1 MIVVP
6 VIPHADLPGAGVW
19 WDVAPAE
26 VSTLAVTDGLRAE
39 YESDSKEQR
48 WFGVSAVASPLN
60 HGALAAAVRSGT
72 PTLGT
77 FIGSASPIAAEVC
90 AAAGVDWVLLDLE
103 HGAGGEEQVRDVV
116 PAAGSYGVPT
126 VVRVESAARIR
137 MGRVLDS
144 GAAGIMLPRMNTA
157 DEVAEAV
164 RHLRYPPAG
173 DRGVA
178 TYNRACR
185 FGLDPGALDR
195 ANSEVLGVVQI
206 ESAAAVGN
214 ADAIAALDGV
224 DVLFV
229 GPRDL
234 SHDLGVPGDL
244 TAPAFTEAIAHVLA
258 AGQRH
263 GKACGLL
270 VADGAAAA
278 TRLEQGWSFVGIGS
292 DSTLL
297 AAAVTAEFGRART
310 AAKPE

>member
-1 MIVVP
+1 MSDLTGP
-6 VIPHADLPGAGVW
+6 VGPG
-19 WDVAPAE
+19 
-26 VSTLAVTDGLRAE
+26 
-39 YESDSKEQR
+39 
-48 WFGVSAVASPLN
+48 PLN
-60 HGALAAAVRSGT
+60 HGALAAVVRAGT

-77 FIGSASPIAAEVC
+77 FIGGASPVAAEVC

-137 MGRVLDS
+137 VGRVLDS
-144 GAAGIMLPRMNTA
+144 GAAGVMLPRLDSA
-157 DEVAEAV
+157 SEAAAAI
-164 RHLRYPPAG
+164 RHLRYPPDG

-185 FGLDPGALDR
+185 FGLDAGALDR

-206 ESAAAVGN
+206 ESAAAVGD
-214 ADAIAALDGV
+214 AGAIAELDGV
-224 DVLFV
+224 DVLFI

-244 TAPAFTEAIAHVLA
+244 TAPAFTEAVEEVLA
-258 AGQRH
+258 AGRRH

-270 VADGAAAA
+270 VTDGAAAA
-278 TRLEQGWSFVGIGS
+278 RRLEQGFSFVAVGS

-297 AAAVTAEFGRART
+297 AAAVTAEFGCARAVT
-310 AAKPE
+310 KTH

>member
-1 MIVVP
+1 MSQ
-6 VIPHADLPGAGVW
+6 LTG
-19 WDVAPAE
+19 
-26 VSTLAVTDGLRAE
+26 
-39 YESDSKEQR
+39 
-48 WFGVSAVASPLN
+48 PLN
-60 HGALAAAVRSGT
+60 HGALAAAVRAGT

-77 FIGSASPIAAEVC
+77 FIGGASPVAAEVC

-103 HGAGGEEQVRDVV
+103 HGGGGEEQIRDVV

-126 VVRVESAARIR
+126 IVRVESAARIR
-137 MGRVLDS
+137 MGRVLDN
-144 GAAGIMLPRMNTA
+144 GAAGIMLPRLDA
-157 DEVAEAV
+157 VDDVAEAIG
-164 RHLRYPPAG
+164 HLRYPPAG

-195 ANSEVLGVVQI
+195 ANDEVLGIVQI

-214 ADAIAALDGV
+214 ADQIAKLDGV

-234 SHDLGVPGDL
+234 SHDLGVPGD
-244 TAPAFTEAIAHVLA
+244 TAAPAFVEAIEAVKA

-270 VADGAAAA
+270 VNDGATAAQ
-278 TRLEQGWSFVGIGS
+278 RLEQGWSFVGIGS
-292 DSTLL
+292 DMTLL
-297 AAAVTAEFGRART
+297 ANAVVAEFGRAR
-310 AAKPE
+310 A